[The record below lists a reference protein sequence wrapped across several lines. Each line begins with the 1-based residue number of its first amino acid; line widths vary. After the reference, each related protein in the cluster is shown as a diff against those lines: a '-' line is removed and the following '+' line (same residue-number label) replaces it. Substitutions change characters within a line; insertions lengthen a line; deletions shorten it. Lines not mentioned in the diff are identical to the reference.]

1 MPNYTIES
9 VDLETNVE
17 GVAHPTHP
25 HSNSKKYNSSMEVW
39 I

>member
-9 VDLETNVE
+9 VDQDTNVE
-17 GVAHPTHP
+17 ELPIPPHP
-25 HSNSKKYNSSMEVW
+25 HPDSKKYNSSMEVG